1 MFFIIKRCPFQ
12 ELIDEEGRF
21 EVWEN
26 NQKFKITSE
35 VLKKKMKERK
45 AAESILSWLRK
56 RK

>member
-12 ELIDEEGRF
+12 ELNDEETRF
-21 EVWEN
+21 KVWEN

-35 VLKKKMKERK
+35 DVRKKMKERK
-45 AAESILSWLRK
+45 SAESISRWLRK